1 MIFYVVAV
9 IKAMILSPLMNI
21 ILISTGLC
29 LIKKYKTA
37 SYFFIYFG
45 ALTLVLFCFP
55 PFSHGLLQSLE
66 RYPALEPPLVVDKEQ
81 AIVVLSS
88 GSHSMAKE
96 FGKAV
101 DTAGAL
107 ERNHY
112 AAFLHKQTGLPILV
126 SGGYVGSSEISQ
138 ASVMTDTLTNSFNVP
153 VKWQE
158 ERSHNTAENAIYSVE
173 LLKQNNIDTI
183 YLVTHAWHM
192 YRAVMMF
199 EQQGIK
205 VTPAPTMFTSYL
217 SNSFVDHY
225 FPNAYALLDVRI
237 ALHEYIGILWYKLRY

>member
-1 MIFYVVAV
+1 
-9 IKAMILSPLMNI
+9 MILPPLMNI

-107 ERNHY
+107 ERNQY

-126 SGGYVGSSEISQ
+126 SGGDCWILVTSSEA
-138 ASVMTDTLTNSFNVP
+138 ASDDGHIDSNSFKVP

-158 ERSHNTAENAIYSVE
+158 DE
-173 LLKQNNIDTI
+173 
-183 YLVTHAWHM
+183 VT
-192 YRAVMMF
+192 
-199 EQQGIK
+199 EIPQKTQC
-205 VTPAPTMFTSYL
+205 
-217 SNSFVDHY
+217 
-225 FPNAYALLDVRI
+225 
-237 ALHEYIGILWYKLRY
+237 IL